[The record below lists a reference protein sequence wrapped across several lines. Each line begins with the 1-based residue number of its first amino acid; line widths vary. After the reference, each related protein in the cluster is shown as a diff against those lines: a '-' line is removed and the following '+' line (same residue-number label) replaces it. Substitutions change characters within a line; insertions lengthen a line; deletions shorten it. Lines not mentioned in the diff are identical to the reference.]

1 MATIFIYPKQG
12 EAASVSLKNAP
23 MTLGRLAENDIP
35 LPDPFCSGRHAV
47 IFPGESGGFAI
58 RDNGSKNGTF
68 VNGKKLAGPV
78 ALKEG
83 DEILIGSVRIMFN
96 KAIQTSVEVTDGPAP
111 TTNVNTVIPFRDI
124 LARPSART
132 TIQAAIPVS
141 EVDEIRAENKMF
153 AVLSEV
159 SRALVLHKPLAELLD
174 HVMDLISGHL
184 SMDRGVLMLRE
195 GNPVQ
200 LIPKVVR
207 INNKHLQGQK
217 IQVSRS
223 IMAMAFDEQLAV
235 LTSDAALDPRFKG
248 RESIIDSGI
257 HSAMCVPLW
266 NNREIIG
273 IIYAD
278 RISLLQEFSEED
290 LRLLTLLANLA
301 AVKIENSMLIEQAIE
316 KEKMERELQLAVQI
330 QKDFLPKSVPQSG
343 PFAIVGRNVPCRQV
357 GGDYYD
363 FIVIEPGRLGVTVAD
378 VSGKGVSASLL
389 MASLRAALHSEARPR
404 ARIDEMAAKL
414 NDFVQKSSAIN
425 AFITFFYGELNT
437 ESGAFSFVNAGHN
450 HPFILNKRGQAR
462 FLETTGLCL
471 GMLPDMTYGQLSDTI
486 ASGETLVL
494 FTDGI
499 IESRDKTEEEYGID
513 RLVEACRKASGA
525 AATEIMEA
533 VLRDLDAFTSKA
545 PAADDRTLVV
555 VKREA

>member
-1 MATIFIYPKQG
+1 MATIYIYPKQG
-12 EAASVSLKNAP
+12 DAASVLLKNMP

-47 IFPGESGGFAI
+47 IFPGDAGGFSI

-68 VNGKKLAGPV
+68 VNGKKLAGPLD
-78 ALKEG
+78 LKEG
-83 DEILIGSVRIMFN
+83 DEILIGSVRILFN
-96 KAIQTSVEVTDGPAP
+96 KAIQTSVEVTDAPAP

-235 LTSDAALDPRFKG
+235 LTSDAAIDPRFKG

-301 AVKIENSMLIEQAIE
+301 AIKIENAMLIEQAIE
-316 KEKMERELQLAVQI
+316 KERMERELQLAVQI
-330 QKDFLPKSVPQSG
+330 QKDFLPKSVPQIG
-343 PFAIVGRNVPCRQV
+343 PFDVVGRNISCRQV

-363 FIVIEPGRLGVTVAD
+363 FIAVEPGRLGVTVAD

-389 MASLRAALHSEARPR
+389 MASLRAALHSEIRPHARL
-404 ARIDEMAAKL
+404 AEMVSKL

-425 AFITFFYGELNT
+425 AFITFFYGELDQ
-437 ESGAFSFVNAGHN
+437 ESGTFAFVNAGHN
-450 HPFILNKRGQAR
+450 HPFILDVKGKAR

-471 GMLPDMTYGQLSDTI
+471 GMLPGMTYEERSD
-486 ASGETLVL
+486 AMAPGETLVL

-499 IESRDKTEEEYGID
+499 VESRNASEEEYGTD
-513 RLVEACRKASGA
+513 RLVDACRRTAESGA
-525 AATEIMEA
+525 CEIMEA
-533 VLRDLDAFTSKA
+533 VFHDLDAFTSKA

-555 VKREA
+555 VKRAC

>member
-12 EAASVSLKNAP
+12 EAASVVLKSAP
-23 MTLGRLAENDIP
+23 MMLGRLAENDIP

-47 IFPGESGGFAI
+47 IFPGEGGGFAI

-78 ALKEG
+78 DLKDG

-96 KAIQTSVEVTDGPAP
+96 KAIQTSVEVTDAPAP
-111 TTNVNTVIPFRDI
+111 STNVNTVIPFRDI

-132 TIQAAIPVS
+132 TVQAVLPVS

-184 SMDRGVLMLRE
+184 TMDRGVLMLRE

-343 PFAIVGRNVPCRQV
+343 PFAIVGRNIPCRQV

-363 FIVIEPGRLGVTVAD
+363 FIPVEPGKLGVTVAD

-389 MASLRAALHSEARPR
+389 MASLRAALHSEIRPKG
-404 ARIDEMAAKL
+404 RIDAMAAKL
-414 NDFVQKSSAIN
+414 NGFVQKSSAIN
-425 AFITFFYGELNT
+425 AFITFFYGELDT
-437 ESGAFSFVNAGHN
+437 ESGTFSFVNAGHN
-450 HPFILNKRGQAR
+450 HPFILDKGGTAR

-471 GMLPDMTYGQLSDTI
+471 GMLPDMEYGQLSD
-486 ASGETLVL
+486 ALSPGETLVL

-499 IESRDKTEEEYGID
+499 IESRNASEEEYGTD
-513 RLVEACRKASGA
+513 RLVEACRKSTGA
-525 AATEIMEA
+525 AATEIMDA
-533 VLRDLDAFTSKA
+533 VFRDLDAFTSKA

>member
-1 MATIFIYPKQG
+1 MATIYIYPKQG
-12 EAASVSLKNAP
+12 EAASVVLKNAP

-35 LPDPFCSGRHAV
+35 LPDPFCSSRHAV
-47 IFPGESGGFAI
+47 IFPSDAGGFSI

-68 VNGKKLAGPV
+68 VNGKKLAEP
-78 ALKEG
+78 ADLKEG
-83 DEILIGSVRIMFN
+83 DEILIGSVRILFN
-96 KAIQTSVEVTDGPAP
+96 RAIQTSVEVTDGPAP

-132 TIQAAIPVS
+132 TVQAVLPVN
-141 EVDEIRAENKMF
+141 EVDEIRAENKLF
-153 AVLSEV
+153 GVLSEV

-174 HVMDLISGHL
+174 HVMDLISSHL

-207 INNKHLQGQK
+207 INAKHLQGQK

-235 LTSDAALDPRFKG
+235 LTSDASVDPRFKG

-301 AVKIENSMLIEQAIE
+301 AIKIENAALIEQSIE
-316 KEKMERELQLAVQI
+316 KERMERELQLAVQI
-330 QKDFLPKSVPQSG
+330 QKDFLPKSIPKSG
-343 PFAIVGRNVPCRQV
+343 PFDIVGRNLPCRQV

-363 FIVIEPGRLGVTVAD
+363 FIPVEPGRLGVTVAD

-389 MASLRAALHSEARPR
+389 MASLRAALHSEIQPR
-404 ARIDEMAAKL
+404 ARIDHMAVKL

-425 AFITFFYGELNT
+425 AFITFFYGDLDT
-437 ESGAFSFVNAGHN
+437 EAGGFAYVNAGHN
-450 HPFILNKRGQAR
+450 HPFILGVRGKPR
-462 FLETTGLCL
+462 FLESTGLCL
-471 GMLPDMTYGQLSDTI
+471 GMLPGTTYERRADTL
-486 ASGETLVL
+486 APGETLVL

-499 IESRDKTEEEYGID
+499 VESRNAAGEEYGAE
-513 RLVEACRKASGA
+513 RLVDVSRRA
-525 AATEIMEA
+525 AGGCAADILES
-533 VLRDLDAFTSKA
+533 VFRDLDAFTAKA
-545 PAADDRTLVV
+545 PAADDRTLVI
-555 VKREA
+555 VKRAG

>member
-78 ALKEG
+78 DLKEG
-83 DEILIGSVRIMFN
+83 DEILIGSVRIMYN

-266 NNREIIG
+266 NDREIIG

-301 AVKIENSMLIEQAIE
+301 AVKIENSMLIEQSIE

-343 PFAIVGRNVPCRQV
+343 PFRIVGRNIPCRQV

-363 FIVIEPGRLGVTVAD
+363 FIAIEPGRLGVTVAD

-389 MASLRAALHSEARPR
+389 MASLRAALHSEARPK

-425 AFITFFYGELNT
+425 AFITFFYGELST
-437 ESGAFSFVNAGHN
+437 ESGTFSFVNAGHN

-471 GMLPDMTYGQLSDTI
+471 GMLPDMAYGQLSDTL
-486 ASGETLVL
+486 APGETLVL

-499 IESRDKTEEEYGID
+499 IESRDKSEEEYGID
-513 RLVEACRKASGA
+513 RLVEVCRKSTGSA
-525 AATEIMEA
+525 AGEIMEA
-533 VLRDLDAFTSKA
+533 VFRDLDAFTSKA
-545 PAADDRTLVV
+545 PAADDRTIVV